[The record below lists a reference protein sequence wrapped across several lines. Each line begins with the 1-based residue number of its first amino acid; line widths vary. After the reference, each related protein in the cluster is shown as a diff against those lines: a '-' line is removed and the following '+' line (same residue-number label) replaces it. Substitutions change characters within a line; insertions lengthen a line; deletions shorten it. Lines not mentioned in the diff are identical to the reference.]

1 MKKRYLV
8 LPLLFTQFVF
18 ADFNDIKIT
27 CKMETPPTIEFE
39 QHQFD
44 QYLFTS
50 SYVKDYN
57 VNEDWIDPN
66 CYPRHFAVTNPYENL
81 REKGDNFAIEAWY
94 RQDIIWETDDW
105 SYVSL
110 LGSIASENEEER
122 YVIFQGSSYGS
133 SGPFTMVF
141 QTYPVFNFV
150 FGKHSGRYLNK
161 DNLTIDGFI
170 TLEEASIEEAEAIC
184 GRVPSRAGWPWR
196 KIQHKFKDSTYTSEV
211 LSEPSC

>member
-1 MKKRYLV
+1 MIR
-8 LPLLFTQFVF
+8 LLLIVPIIFMGTLF
-18 ADFNDIKIT
+18 ADLNDIKIT

-50 SYVKDYN
+50 SFVKDYN
-57 VNEDWIDPN
+57 INEDWIDPS
-66 CYPRHFAVTNPYENL
+66 CYPRHFVVTNPYQSL
-81 REKGDNFAIEAWY
+81 REKGDNFAIEVWY

-105 SYVSL
+105 SNVSL
-110 LGSIASENEEER
+110 LGSIASEDGEER
-122 YVIFQGSSYGS
+122 YAIFQGSSYGS